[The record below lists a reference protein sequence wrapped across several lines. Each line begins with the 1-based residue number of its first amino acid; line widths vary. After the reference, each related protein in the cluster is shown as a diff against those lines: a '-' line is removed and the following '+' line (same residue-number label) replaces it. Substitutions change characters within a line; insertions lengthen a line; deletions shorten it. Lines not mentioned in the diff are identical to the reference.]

1 MKYFGTRK
9 MLLWHL
15 RKLFISENQ
24 TAEFAA
30 DSVDDDPANLDGRDT
45 IHIMDIVVALSTA
58 ESSDKSPIP
67 QNIVS
72 NAQLSKLSSNLT
84 FDFNSE
90 GVKQLA
96 GLEYKSYMIPAV

>member
-1 MKYFGTRK
+1 
-9 MLLWHL
+9 
-15 RKLFISENQ
+15 
-24 TAEFAA
+24 
-30 DSVDDDPANLDGRDT
+30 
-45 IHIMDIVVALSTA
+45 MDIVFALSTA
-58 ESSDKSPIP
+58 ESSDKSPVP

-96 GLEYKSYMIPAV
+96 GLEYKS